1 MLSIF
6 KSNKSLTMKS
16 VLILGLV
23 FMTALGFAQTDDED
37 DETSGSI
44 LVDEGLTV
52 HQAPTLDE
60 LLERI
65 RERRDVEN
73 LAHQQRID
81 AFERQVAD
89 QQNQLDNAEAELKTE
104 QDRTERLERTISDND
119 ATIADRQQELDEKLG
134 SLREL
139 FGVLQQVAGDTR
151 GTFLASVVSA
161 ELPDRDVFLSDL
173 AQKMGT
179 AMELAS
185 VDEMNE
191 MWSLMLEHIIE
202 TGEVSRWTGEV
213 LTNEGGTKEAELLR
227 VGAFN
232 IVAENGYVNY
242 SLDTQRVVD
251 LSRQPS
257 GEFTSTAKKLHRA
270 RPGTGKPVPFAID
283 PTRGSILSLETER
296 ATFGEMVGSPLG
308 GILSGKCWLPFCD
321 GQGGTVGS
329 IIIMVGIIGV
339 VLAVWRMVVL
349 FFVRQ
354 RVTAQQQDFDNP
366 RDDNPLGKLLQVYTE
381 NKDVD
386 SETLQ
391 LKIGEAILHE
401 MPALT
406 RNISLVQVI
415 SVVAPLMGLLGT
427 VIGMIQTF
435 QAITLFGTGDP
446 KIMAGGISTALMTTV
461 LGLCVAIPTV
471 LLHAL
476 TSQFSRSVIHVLDE
490 QSEGLIAEHAEM
502 KGTPVREVTRQGD

>member
-1 MLSIF
+1 MKTLISK
-6 KSNKSLTMKS
+6 KSMTMKS
-16 VLILGLV
+16 GLVLGLV
-23 FMTALGFAQTDDED
+23 FMTVIGLAQVEFEDE
-37 DETSGSI
+37 ETSGSI

-52 HQAPTLDE
+52 HEAPTMEE
-60 LLERI
+60 LLESI
-65 RERRDVEN
+65 KERRDVEN

-81 AFERQVAD
+81 DFERRVSDQEQLLGSAQSELEGEQAD
-89 QQNQLDNAEAELKTE
+89 TRTLEE
-104 QDRTERLERTISDND
+104 QISTND
-119 ATIADRQQELDEKLG
+119 GRIADLQQELDEKLG

-161 ELPDRDVFLSDL
+161 QLPDRDIFLNNL

-179 AMELAS
+179 AMELAT

-191 MWSLMLEHIIE
+191 MWSLMLQHIIE
-202 TGEVSRWTGEV
+202 TGKVSRWPGEV
-213 LTNEGGTKEAELLR
+213 LTNAGGTKSTDLVR

-232 IVAENGYVNY
+232 IVSGDGYVNY
-242 SLDTQRVVD
+242 SLDTHKVVD

-257 GEFTSTAKKLHRA
+257 GEFTNTAKKLHRA
-270 RPGTGKPVPFAID
+270 RPGSVVPFAID

-296 ATFGEMVGSPLG
+296 ATFGEMVGSPFG
-308 GILSGKCWLPFCD
+308 GMASGKCWTPFCD

-329 IIIMVGIIGV
+329 IIIMVGIVGV

-354 RVTAQQQDFDNP
+354 KVNAQMEDFDNP

-381 NKDVD
+381 NKEVD

-490 QSEGLIAEHAEM
+490 QSEGLIAEHAES
-502 KGTPVREVTRQGD
+502 KGTPVREVARQSD

>member
-1 MLSIF
+1 MFNRLM
-6 KSNKSLTMKS
+6 SNKPSILTWLF
-16 VLILGLV
+16 VLGAV
-23 FMTALGFAQTDDED
+23 FMTNTSFAQDDD
-37 DETSGSI
+37 DSDTSGSI

-52 HQAPTLDE
+52 HEARTLDD
-60 LLERI
+60 LLELI
-65 RERRDVEN
+65 EERRFVEN
-73 LAHQQRID
+73 LAHQQRLD
-81 AFERQVAD
+81 TFEREVTNQTKLLEDAD
-89 QQNQLDNAEAELKTE
+89 NELRAEQN
-104 QDRTERLERTISDND
+104 RTTNLETTISNNL
-119 ATIADRQQELDEKLG
+119 ATIADRRDELALKMG
-134 SLREL
+134 SLTEL
-139 FGVLQQVAGDTR
+139 FGVIQQVAGETR
-151 GTFLASVVSA
+151 GTFLGSVVSA
-161 ELPDRDVFLSDL
+161 EIPDRDIFLNEL

-185 VDEMNE
+185 VEEMNKL
-191 MWSLMLEHIIE
+191 WSLMFEHIVE
-202 TGEVSRWTGEV
+202 TGKVKRFKGTV
-213 LTNEGGTKEAELLR
+213 LTGGGGAKETELVR

-232 IVAENGYVNY
+232 LVAKNGYVNY
-242 SLDTQRVVD
+242 NFDNYQVVD

-257 GEFTSTAKKLHRA
+257 GEFTSTAKRLHRA
-270 RPGTGKPVPFAID
+270 KPGDVVPFAID

-296 ATFGEMVGSPLG
+296 ARFGEMVGSPFG
-308 GILSGKCWLPFCD
+308 GIADGKCWLPFCD

-349 FFVRQ
+349 FLVRQ
-354 RVTAQQQDFDNP
+354 KVNAQQQDFDNP

-490 QSEGLIAEHAEM
+490 QSEGLIAEHAES
-502 KGTPVREVTRQGD
+502 KGTPVREVEKQRD

>member
-1 MLSIF
+1 MLNMSI
-6 KSNKSLTMKS
+6 SNNSKTMKS
-16 VLILGLV
+16 VLGLGL
-23 FMTALGFAQTDDED
+23 ALLASMGFAQEDED
-37 DETSGSI
+37 TSGSI
-44 LVDEGLTV
+44 LVDSGLTV
-52 HQAPTLDE
+52 VQAPTLED
-60 LLERI
+60 LLENI
-65 RERRDVEN
+65 RARRDVEN
-73 LAHQQRID
+73 QAHQERLD
-81 AFERQVAD
+81 AFQRQVAD
-89 QQNQLDNAEAELKTE
+89 QQRLLDDAASELEREQALTE
-104 QDRTERLERTISDND
+104 ERERTISAND
-119 ATIADRQQELDEKLG
+119 TTIADRQEELDEKLG

-139 FGVLQQVAGDTR
+139 FGVLSQVAGDTR

-161 ELPDRDVFLSDL
+161 EIHDRDIFLHEL

-179 AMELAS
+179 AMELAT
-185 VDEMNE
+185 VEEMNW

-202 TGEVSRWTGEV
+202 TGKVSRFKGDV
-213 LTNEGGTKEAELLR
+213 LTNEGGTENTDLLR

-232 IVAENGYVNY
+232 IVSDDGYVNY
-242 SLDTQRVVD
+242 SLDTQSIVD

-257 GEFTSTAKKLHRA
+257 GEFANTAKRLHRA
-270 RPGTGKPVPFAID
+270 KSGSVVPFAID

-296 ATFGEMVGSPLG
+296 ATLPEMIGSLFG
-308 GILSGKCWLPFCD
+308 GISSGKCWLPFCD
-321 GQGGTVGS
+321 GQGGMVGS
-329 IIIMVGIIGV
+329 IIIMVGIVGV

-354 RVTAQQQDFDNP
+354 RVNAQQQDFENP

-401 MPALT
+401 LPALT

-490 QSEGLIAEHAEM
+490 QSEGLIAEHAES
-502 KGTPVREVTRQGD
+502 KGTPVRESTQRGDQG

>member
-1 MLSIF
+1 MLN
-6 KSNKSLTMKS
+6 KYLSNRSSTMKWS
-16 VLILGLV
+16 VVLGLV
-23 FMTALGFAQTDDED
+23 FTCTLGTAQDDS
-37 DETSGSI
+37 ETSGSI

-52 HQAPTLDE
+52 HEAPTLDE
-60 LLERI
+60 LLESI
-65 RERRDVEN
+65 RARRDVEN

-81 AFERQVAD
+81 DFERQVA
-89 QQNQLDNAEAELKTE
+89 E
-104 QDRTERLERTISDND
+104 QDRLLDEADKEYEAQQDEAKRLEELISQND
-119 ATIADRQQELDEKLG
+119 ATISDRQRELDEKLG

-139 FGVLQQVAGDTR
+139 FGVIQQVAGETR
-151 GTFLASVVSA
+151 GTFLGSVVSA
-161 ELPDRDVFLSDL
+161 DFPNRDVFLNNL
-173 AQKMGT
+173 AKKMGT

-202 TGEVSRWTGEV
+202 TGKVRRFPGTV
-213 LTNEGGTKEAELLR
+213 LTNAGGTKETDLVR

-232 IVAENGYVNY
+232 LVSDTGYVNY
-242 SLDTQRVVD
+242 NFDTYQVVD

-257 GEFTSTAKKLHRA
+257 GEFTSTAKRLYRA
-270 RPGTGKPVPFAID
+270 KPGTQVAFAID
-283 PTRGSILSLETER
+283 PSRGSILSLETER
-296 ATFGEMVGSPLG
+296 ATFGEMVGSPFG
-308 GILSGKCWLPFCD
+308 GMLSGKCWLPFCD
-321 GQGGTVGS
+321 GQGGMVGS
-329 IIIMVGIIGV
+329 IIIMVGIVGV

-354 RVTAQQQDFDNP
+354 KVEAQRQDFDNP

-381 NKDVD
+381 NKEVD

-490 QSEGLIAEHAEM
+490 QSEGLIAEHAES
-502 KGTPVREVTRQGD
+502 KGTPVREVARQSD

>member
-1 MLSIF
+1 MSKKLM
-6 KSNKSLTMKS
+6 SNKSSTHKW
-16 VLILGLV
+16 VITLGAV
-23 FMTALGFAQTDDED
+23 FMAITGYAQDDD
-37 DETSGSI
+37 SETSGSI

-52 HQAPTLDE
+52 HEARTLDD
-60 LLERI
+60 LLESI

-73 LAHQQRID
+73 LAHQQRIE

-89 QQNQLDNAEAELKTE
+89 QENLFKEAEDELAAAKR
-104 QDRTERLERTISDND
+104 RTTDLETTISNND
-119 ATIADRQQELDEKLG
+119 ATIADRQLELDQKLG

-139 FGVLQQVAGDTR
+139 FGVIQQVAGETR
-151 GTFLASVVSA
+151 GTFLGSVVSA
-161 ELPDRDVFLSDL
+161 EIPDRDIFLNNL

-185 VDEMNE
+185 VDEMND
-191 MWSLMLEHIIE
+191 MWSLMLEHIIA
-202 TGEVSRWTGEV
+202 TGEVRRFTGQV
-213 LTNEGGTKEAELLR
+213 LANEGGKKETDLVR

-232 IVAENGYVNY
+232 LVSERGYVNY
-242 SLDTQRVVD
+242 DFNTYQVTD

-257 GEFTSTAKKLHRA
+257 GEFTNTAKSLHRA
-270 RPGTGKPVPFAID
+270 NPGKVVPFAID

-296 ATFGEMVGSPLG
+296 ATFGEMVGSPFG
-308 GILSGKCWLPFCD
+308 GIADGKCWLPFCD
-321 GQGGTVGS
+321 GQGGMVGS
-329 IIIMVGIIGV
+329 IIIMVGMVGV

-354 RVTAQQQDFDNP
+354 KVNAQRQDFDNP

-490 QSEGLIAEHAEM
+490 QSEGLIAEHAES
-502 KGTPVREVTRQGD
+502 KGTPVREVAKQSD

>member
-1 MLSIF
+1 MLTLLNDMKVLKSALVVGCIAITSISF
-6 KSNKSLTMKS
+6 SQEEEGT
-16 VLILGLV
+16 
-23 FMTALGFAQTDDED
+23 TTTD
-37 DETSGSI
+37 SI
-44 LVDEGLTV
+44 LVDAGLTV
-52 HQAPTLDE
+52 QEARTLED
-60 LLERI
+60 LLENI
-65 RERRDVEN
+65 REQRDTEN
-73 LAHQQRID
+73 AAHAAQVRDFESRVSEQQGRLDD
-81 AFERQVAD
+81 AKAEFARQ
-89 QQNQLDNAEAELKTE
+89 
-104 QDRTERLERTISDND
+104 QDRTRTLEEEISTNLTRIAERQT
-119 ATIADRQQELDEKLG
+119 ELDEKLG

-139 FGVLQQVAGDTR
+139 FGVLSQVAGDTR
-151 GTFLASVVSA
+151 GTFLASIVSA
-161 ELPDRDVFLSDL
+161 EKPNRDVFLNDL
-173 AQKMGT
+173 AKKMGT
-179 AMELAS
+179 AMELAT

-202 TGEVSRWTGEV
+202 TGKVSRFNGEV
-213 LTNEGGTKEAELLR
+213 TTNDGVKESSELVR

-232 IVAENGYVNY
+232 IVASDGYVNF
-242 SLDTQRVVD
+242 SIENQGMVD

-270 RPGTGKPVPFAID
+270 KPGTKVPFAID
-283 PTRGSILSLETER
+283 PTRGSLLVLETER
-296 ATFGEMVGSPLG
+296 ATLAEMVGTPFG
-308 GILSGKCWLPFCD
+308 GIASGKCWLPFCD
-321 GQGGTVGS
+321 GQGQTVGS
-329 IIIMVGIIGV
+329 IIIMVGIVGV
-339 VLAVWRMVVL
+339 VLALWRMVVL
-349 FFVRQ
+349 FLVRQ
-354 RVTAQQQDFDNP
+354 RVDAQIQDLDNP

-401 MPALT
+401 MPTLT

-446 KIMAGGISTALMTTV
+446 KIMASGISTALMTTV

-476 TSQFSRSVIHVLDE
+476 TSQFSRSVIHILDE
-490 QSEGLIAEHAEM
+490 QSEGLIAEHAES
-502 KGTPVREVTRQGD
+502 KGIPIRDPDRRGSQE

>member
-1 MLSIF
+1 MLNNRL
-6 KSNKSLTMKS
+6 SNKSSTVKWVFVPAM
-16 VLILGLV
+16 V
-23 FMTALGFAQTDDED
+23 FMATLVVSQDDT
-37 DETSGSI
+37 ETSGSI

-52 HQAPTLDE
+52 HEARTLEE
-60 LLERI
+60 LLESI

-73 LAHQQRID
+73 LAHQKRID
-81 AFERQVAD
+81 DFEREVS
-89 QQNQLDNAEAELKTE
+89 NQENLVQEAEAEYAKE
-104 QDRTERLERTISDND
+104 QARSRSLEEQISANN

-139 FGVLQQVAGDTR
+139 FGVIQQVAGETR
-151 GTFLASVVSA
+151 GTFLGSVVSA
-161 ELPDRDVFLSDL
+161 EIPDRDIFLNNL
-173 AQKMGT
+173 AKKMGT

-185 VDEMNE
+185 VEEMNE
-191 MWSLMLEHIIE
+191 MWSLMVEHIKE
-202 TGEVSRWTGEV
+202 TGEVTRFPGQV
-213 LTNEGGTKEAELLR
+213 LTNAGGKKDTDLVR

-232 IVAENGYVNY
+232 LISENGYVNY
-242 SLDTQRVVD
+242 NFDTYQVVD

-257 GEFTSTAKKLHRA
+257 GEFTNSAKHLHRA
-270 RPGTGKPVPFAID
+270 KPGTLVPFAID

-296 ATFGEMVGSPLG
+296 ATFAEMVGSPLG
-308 GILSGKCWLPFCD
+308 GMLSGKCWLPFCD
-321 GQGGTVGS
+321 GQGGMVGS
-329 IIIMVGIIGV
+329 IIIMVGIVGV

-354 RVTAQQQDFDNP
+354 KVNAQREDFDNP

-476 TSQFSRSVIHVLDE
+476 TSQFSRSVVHVLDE
-490 QSEGLIAEHAEM
+490 QSEGLIAEHAES
-502 KGTPVREVTRQGD
+502 KGTPVREVTRQSD